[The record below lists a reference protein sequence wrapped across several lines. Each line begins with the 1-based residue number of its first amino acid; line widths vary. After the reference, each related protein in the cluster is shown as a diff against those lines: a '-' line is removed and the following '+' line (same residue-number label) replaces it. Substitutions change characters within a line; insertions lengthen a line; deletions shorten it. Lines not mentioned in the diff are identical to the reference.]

1 MSPWGSRA
9 ARHGSPAM
17 FEFRIPIRDWVS
29 DAVRYLQVQFGPF
42 FDAFSAAVAAV
53 IGSLLAGFEWLP
65 VLVLIGVLAAVTALL
80 GGWRIG
86 LFALLGLLLVEN
98 IGLWQPFL
106 QTLALV
112 VTAQLLIVLVGL
124 PLGILAAS
132 SDSFERVLRPILDF
146 MQTMPAVGY
155 LIRALFGCGRRRVP

>member
-1 MSPWGSRA
+1 
-9 ARHGSPAM
+9 M
-17 FEFRIPIRDWVS
+17 FDFRIPIRDWVS
-29 DAVRYLQVQFGPF
+29 DAVRFLQLRFAPL
-42 FDAFSAAVAAV
+42 FDAFSDGVEAV
-53 IGSLLAGFEWLP
+53 IGSLLSGFEWLP
-65 VLVLIGVLAAVTALL
+65 VLVLILLLAGITTLL

-124 PLGILAAS
+124 PLGVLMRVLLNDEPVLLPDVDAVEGAIREALAA
-132 SDSFERVLRPILDF
+132 
-146 MQTMPAVGY
+146 
-155 LIRALFGCGRRRVP
+155 